1 MILQKSSERISKE
14 SRPDAIK
21 PSGRVC
27 SNFELLG
34 ALLACLRRPIENDFS
49 DGRWVGVVSGLEVL
63 LFPDDPC
70 PVRLEFPVEGAVELA
85 GVFYVTPGD
94 DIAPVA
100 QEYDL
105 RIPPRAAIAVPSAVR
120 SSRNHISHVAVLVGT
135 IAPLAIPHANHIRL
149 RSDTMPPP

>member
-105 RIPPRAAIAVPSAVR
+105 
-120 SSRNHISHVAVLVGT
+120 
-135 IAPLAIPHANHIRL
+135 
-149 RSDTMPPP
+149 